1 MISTLAIV
9 NLSVIN
15 KEPV

>member
-1 MISTLAIV
+1 V

-15 KEPV
+15 FY